1 MDNDNEIKSDLSDRP
16 RKIYRSRKD
25 RIIFGVCGGIAEY
38 YNIESLW
45 VRVVFIFLGITGAIG
60 FVLYVALA
68 ILMPLNPVKS
78 ISDKKPEEVGATA
91 EEFRDRVKGLASEL
105 RNDPKVDRRRNLLGL
120 LIVTIGVIAFFNELF
135 PNFWIGWK
143 VLWPMIII
151 LIGFTFISNAKSNK

>member
-1 MDNDNEIKSDLSDRP
+1 MDNEKSELSYQP
-16 RKIYRSRKD
+16 RKVYRSRRD

-60 FVLYVALA
+60 FVLYIALA
-68 ILMPLNPVKS
+68 ILMPLNPIKTS
-78 ISDKKPEEVGATA
+78 DDKKTSEMGATA

-105 RNDPKVDRRRNLLGL
+105 RNDSKMDRRRNLLGL
-120 LIVTIGVIAFFNELF
+120 VIVTIGVIAFFNELF

-143 VLWPMIII
+143 VLWPIII
-151 LIGFTFISNAKSNK
+151 MLIGLTFISNARANR

>member
-1 MDNDNEIKSDLSDRP
+1 MDNDNEIKNDLGDRP
-16 RKIYRSRKD
+16 RKVYRSRKD

-60 FVLYVALA
+60 FVLYIALA

-78 ISDKKPEEVGATA
+78 SNDKKPEEVGATA
-91 EEFRDRVKGLASEL
+91 GEFRERVKGLAAEL
-105 RNDPKVDRRRNLLGL
+105 RHDPKIERRRNLLGAI
-120 LIVTIGVIAFFNELF
+120 IVAIGIIAFFNELF

-143 VLWPMIII
+143 VLWPIII
-151 LIGFTFISNAKSNK
+151 IVIGFTFISNAKSSR